1 MVMYQKASTSLVFF
15 YFVSLV
21 FIGAFFFLNLTL
33 AVINSSYAEAQAKLK
48 AQKEKLRLE
57 QLQIRSNVQKKDE
70 TENNTVVVDEGRSK
84 TILGV

>member
-1 MVMYQKASTSLVFF
+1 M
-15 YFVSLV
+15 

>member
-1 MVMYQKASTSLVFF
+1 MVLYQKASTSLVFF